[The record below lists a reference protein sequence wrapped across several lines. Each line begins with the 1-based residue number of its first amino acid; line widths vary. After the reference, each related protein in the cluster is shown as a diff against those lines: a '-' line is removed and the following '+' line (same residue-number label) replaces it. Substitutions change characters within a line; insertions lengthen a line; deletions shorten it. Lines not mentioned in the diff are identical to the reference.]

1 MTACCS
7 PAEDAPSAGVGCP
20 DRVKPQRSE
29 PSCPVWGRRPT
40 DRLDAL
46 ASASE
51 RTELLDALQ
60 IRTGRSPSG
69 PVVSHRGG
77 AVDLANRRGDGAVAA
92 VRAAG
97 PGSGLPVGARGAD
110 AGRYRTVA
118 PLNLFRA
125 EPGGTGR
132 TRPPRRPGA
141 GRRRRLGILRHRAAR
156 YAAAVNEQFRHAR
169 GAVNAAAMSGPA
181 VVGRDA
187 LGLFQ
192 PRVVIGWWRRAVVPH
207 PTPDAEARR
216 GCPPNRTW

>member
-1 MTACCS
+1 MRCRSA
-7 PAEDAPSAGVGCP
+7 PAGAHAV
-20 DRVKPQRSE
+20 Q
-29 PSCPVWGRRPT
+29 WYPT
-40 DRLDAL
+40 GAAQTISRIA
-46 ASASE
+46 AETE
-51 RTELLDALQ
+51 RW
-60 IRTGRSPSG
+60 
-69 PVVSHRGG
+69 
-77 AVDLANRRGDGAVAA
+77 AA
-92 VRAAG
+92 VHAAG
-97 PGSGLPVGARGAD
+97 PGSGLPVGARAAD